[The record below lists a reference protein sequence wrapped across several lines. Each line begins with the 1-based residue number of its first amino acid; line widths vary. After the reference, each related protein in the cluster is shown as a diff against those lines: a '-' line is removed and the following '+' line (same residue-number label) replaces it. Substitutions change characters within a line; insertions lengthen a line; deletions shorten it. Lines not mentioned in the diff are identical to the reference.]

1 MLPTNAAQF
10 AKRAVTAQARRER
23 RKHDAFVRHEL
34 CFPVA
39 DGDYFAHRSAGK
51 RRVLR
56 STRMTASRDLAARFE
71 AYADWRRRLSAG
83 ISSLHAWLQQ
93 QDLADAQA
101 DVKVQQVLE
110 RLQQDKLVV
119 AFVAEFSRGK
129 SELINAI
136 FFADFGQRLL
146 PSSAGRTTMCPTELL
161 HDPSREPSIRLLP
174 IETRLNEATVSE
186 FKNYADE
193 WVTFALDLGSADRM
207 AETLARVSQ
216 VKRVPVALARKY
228 GLFTDDDDDIL
239 AALERGDEGSV
250 DIPCWRHAEINFP
263 HPLLQQGLVVL
274 DTPGLNAIGTE
285 PELTLNL
292 LPNAHAVLFLLAA
305 DAGVTKTDLD
315 VWNGHLAG
323 EEDATR
329 AARIVVLNKIDGLW
343 DELRD
348 EAEINEEIDRQVRS
362 SAQILGISAAQV
374 FAVSAQKALLAKVN
388 GDDDLLMR
396 SRLPALEHSL
406 SRKLIPAKRDLVGAA
421 TQAEVRALTTAI
433 RAILDARAV
442 AIGEQLAELIALR
455 GKNQDVVEHMMT
467 RVKEEKEVFERGL
480 ARYTAL
486 RTVFTQHTNDLFE
499 IIGLPALR
507 NNASQTRQRIED
519 SPFTRGVREAMGDFF
534 ARLRADFDQAG
545 RQGAE
550 IHDLMRA
557 MYMRFAH
564 EHDIDIYVPPQLS
577 VLKYL
582 KEIERMERAYNTH
595 FNTLWNMV
603 SKAKYP
609 LMKQF
614 FETIASR
621 ARHIYKVANRDVD
634 GWLRAVMSPLE
645 TQVREHHI
653 QLRRRLDSVRRIHRA
668 SDELESRIL
677 ELEQARE
684 ALESQRQG
692 LRDQSAAVDMIIEAP
707 DALPLAANA

>member
-1 MLPTNAAQF
+1 MNP
-10 AKRAVTAQARRER
+10 
-23 RKHDAFVRHEL
+23 
-34 CFPVA
+34 
-39 DGDYFAHRSAGK
+39 
-51 RRVLR
+51 
-56 STRMTASRDLAARFE
+56 SRDLAARFE

-83 ISSLHAWLQQ
+83 ISSLHEWLQQ
-93 QDLADAQA
+93 QDLADAQV
-101 DVKVQQVLE
+101 DVKVQQLLE

-161 HDPSREPSIRLLP
+161 HDPSRPPAIRLLP

-186 FKNYADE
+186 FKNYSDE
-193 WVTFALDLGSADRM
+193 WVTFPLDLAAADRM

-228 GLFTDDDDDIL
+228 GLFTERDDDIL
-239 AALERGDEGSV
+239 SALERGDEGSV

-263 HPLLQQGLVVL
+263 HPLLQQGLIIL

-292 LPNAHAVLFLLAA
+292 LPNAHAVLFLLSA

-315 VWNGHLAG
+315 VWNAHLAG
-323 EEDATR
+323 EDEATKASR
-329 AARIVVLNKIDGLW
+329 LVILNKIDGLW
-343 DELRD
+343 DDLKE
-348 EAEINEEIDRQVRS
+348 EVEINAEIDRQVES
-362 SAQILGISAAQV
+362 SAKMLGISPAQV

-388 GDDDLLMR
+388 GDDPLLTR
-396 SRLPALEHSL
+396 SRLPILEHSL

-421 TQAEVRALTTAI
+421 TQSEIRALTSSI
-433 RAILDARAV
+433 RTILDSRSV
-442 AIGEQLAELIALR
+442 GIGEQLAELIALR

-467 RVKEEKEVFERGL
+467 RVKEEKEIFERGL

-486 RTVFTQHTNDLFE
+486 RTVFTQHTNDLFDV
-499 IIGLPALR
+499 IGLSALR
-507 NNASQTRQRIED
+507 QNAARTRERIES
-519 SPFTRGVREAMGDFF
+519 SPFTKGVRDAMGDFF
-534 ARLRADFDQAG
+534 ARLRTDFDQAG

-557 MYMRFAH
+557 MYARFAH
-564 EHDIDIYVPPQLS
+564 ENRTDVYVPPQFS

-609 LMKQF
+609 LMKRF
-614 FETIASR
+614 FETVASR
-621 ARHIYKVANRDVD
+621 ARHVYKVANRDVEV
-634 GWLRAVMSPLE
+634 WLKAVMSPLE

-677 ELEQARE
+677 ELEQSRE
-684 ALESQRQG
+684 GLEGQRQG
-692 LRDQSAAVDMIIEAP
+692 LKQKVSALDLIIEAP
-707 DALPLAANA
+707 DALPLAANG